1 MINKRKSGIYYTIRI
16 QVNKEMHDFLK
27 WEANNQGIK
36 ISKLLKNI
44 AMELLKKDSKWAK
57 K

>member
-36 ISKLLKNI
+36 VSKLLKNI
-44 AMELLKKDSKWAK
+44 AMELLKKDAK
-57 K
+57 